1 MEPKLHAGRFE
12 KVLLKGVED
21 GPVVLAHIE
30 RDEVSLTVV
39 PRAATRGDGLMCGF
53 PGGGKCR
60 ARVHQLGAS
69 PRQRI
74 WSISSCCSREID
86 GSR

>member
-1 MEPKLHAGRFE
+1 MEPKLHAGRFK

-39 PRAATRGDGLMCGF
+39 PRAATRKDGLVCGF
-53 PGGGKCR
+53 PGWWE
-60 ARVHQLGAS
+60 V
-69 PRQRI
+69 
-74 WSISSCCSREID
+74 SSAGPPS
-86 GSR
+86 G